1 MTEQLIHATA
11 IALNGKAVLLCGPP
25 GSGKSDL
32 ALRAI
37 EGRAVLIADDQ
48 TRLHRA
54 GDLLLA
60 SCPESIRGRLE
71 VRGIGIVAMPMRD
84 RVPVVLAVD
93 LVSSV
98 DVERM
103 PEYDSRDYMGISIP
117 LLRLA
122 PFEASA
128 LAKLRLAVARLAGE

>member
-1 MTEQLIHATA
+1 MLF
-11 IALNGKAVLLCGPP
+11 CGPP

-37 EGRAVLIADDQ
+37 EGGAVLIADDQ

-60 SCPESIRGRLE
+60 SCPDSIRGRLE

-84 RVPVVLAVD
+84 RVPVALAVD
-93 LVSSV
+93 LVSPEA
-98 DVERM
+98 VERM
-103 PEYDSRDYMGISIP
+103 PERDSREYLGISIP

-128 LAKLRLAVARLAGE
+128 LTKLRLAVARFAGE